1 MPNKSWSELTRP
13 QKAGI
18 IALSLVQLGLLIAA
32 LRDIRQRGDSEIKGN
47 RKMWMALSFIDIIG
61 PLAYFRFGRK

>member
-1 MPNKSWSELTRP
+1 MPKKNWSELTRP

-32 LRDIRQRGDSEIKGN
+32 LRDIRQRSDSEIKGN
-47 RKMWMALSFIDIIG
+47 RKMWMALSFIDFIG